1 MSYIV
6 PTDPE
11 TIEDQKR
18 YTQAR
23 LVDVSC
29 LDCLARV
36 RVKKNSEHHTSVQW
50 TSEAL
55 GHCAEF
61 AKLATEPG
69 GRGIHKTCSRLTAS
83 IDDAVR
89 DGDLSIGAEDG
100 Y

>member
-6 PTDPE
+6 PRDPE
-11 TIEDQKR
+11 TVEDQKL

-36 RVKKNSEHHTSVQW
+36 RVKKKSEHHTSVQW

-55 GHCAEF
+55 GQCAEF
-61 AKLATEPG
+61 AKLASEPG
-69 GRGIHKTCSRLTAS
+69 GRGIHKSCSRLASS
-83 IDDAVR
+83 IDAAVR
-89 DGDLSIGAEDG
+89 EGDVTIGAEDG

>member
-6 PTDPE
+6 PQDPE
-11 TIEDQKR
+11 TVEDQKR

-50 TSEAL
+50 NSEAL

-61 AKLATEPG
+61 ARLDNAPG
-69 GRGIHKTCSRLTAS
+69 GRGIHKSCPRLAAS
-83 IDDAVR
+83 IDAAVR
-89 DGDLSIGAEDG
+89 EGDLSIGAEDG